1 MNTIGQR
8 LKQHG
13 LDAVEEHNEPWIV
26 RMRKAAKAHSALFG
40 SVSADDMRVCAPNL
54 FNEPHHPNAM
64 GALFRPREFRCIGRK
79 PSETPSRH
87 GAEIKIW
94 RWMRWG

>member
-1 MNTIGQR
+1 MNIGQR
-8 LKQHG
+8 LKERG
-13 LDAVEEHNEPWIV
+13 LDAVEEHNDKWV
-26 RMRKAAKAHSALFG
+26 DRMRLWAKIHSDLHG
-40 SVSADDMRVCAPNL
+40 QVSADDIRKIAHRESD
-54 FNEPHHPNAM
+54 EPDHPNAY
-64 GALFRPREFRCIGRK
+64 GSLFRPREWRCIGRK